1 LQTRQFAMLSPED
14 LKWETPDASGGGSA
28 LLYWKRVK

>member
-1 LQTRQFAMLSPED
+1 LQKRQFAVLSPED
-14 LKWETPDASGGGSA
+14 LKWETSDASGGGSA